1 MPIRST
7 PKSARKSGT
16 DCSSR
21 EKIGLFFRCS
31 VITGDD
37 KDIHLI
43 NVWDTGIQKAMDYFD
58 LQLSVEGEIIILT
71 LALVSSYP
79 AGFNSFFFGY
89 PAA

>member
-1 MPIRST
+1 
-7 PKSARKSGT
+7 
-16 DCSSR
+16 
-21 EKIGLFFRCS
+21 